1 VVALLLKDARKV
13 VEAFRVSGCSGP
25 SAFSDTTNARSKS
38 DRAPARTPWA
48 SSSYPDEA
56 SRRMGMLG
64 AERLLICRQ
73 RVIEERPCPCKF
85 ALLAKHPREV
95 T

>member
-1 VVALLLKDARKV
+1 
-13 VEAFRVSGCSGP
+13 
-25 SAFSDTTNARSKS
+25 
-38 DRAPARTPWA
+38 
-48 SSSYPDEA
+48 
-56 SRRMGMLG
+56 MGMLG

-95 T
+95 A